1 MSEVI
6 KALNGLLSWELTS
19 IDQYTSHSEQYADWG
34 FQKLYQRIN
43 HEAEDERGHAKLLI
57 ERILVLGGRPN
68 LESRHA
74 LPDADTVPEMLAA
87 DLQLERENATALRK
101 AIQLCE
107 QQRDFVSRNILV
119 GILQDT
125 EEDHAY
131 WLEQQL
137 GLIHRLSLERYLQA
151 MM

>member
-1 MSEVI
+1 M
-6 KALNGLLSWELTS
+6 
-19 IDQYTSHSEQYADWG
+19 
-34 FQKLYQRIN
+34 
-43 HEAEDERGHAKLLI
+43 LI
-57 ERILVLGGRPN
+57 ERILFLGGRPD
-68 LESRHA
+68 LASRHA

-87 DLQLERENATALRK
+87 DLQLERENAAALRK

-107 QQRDFVSRNILV
+107 QQRDFVSRNVLV

-125 EEDHAY
+125 EEDHAF

>member
-6 KALNGLLSWELTS
+6 KALNGLLAWELTS

-34 FQKLYQRIN
+34 FQKLYERIN

-57 ERILVLGGRPN
+57 ERILFLGGRPDLAN
-68 LESRHA
+68 RHP

-87 DLQLERENATALRK
+87 DLQLERENAAALRK

>member
-34 FQKLYQRIN
+34 FQKLYERIN

-57 ERILVLGGRPN
+57 ERILFLGGRPD
-68 LESRHA
+68 LESRHP

-87 DLQLERENATALRK
+87 DLQLERENAAALRK